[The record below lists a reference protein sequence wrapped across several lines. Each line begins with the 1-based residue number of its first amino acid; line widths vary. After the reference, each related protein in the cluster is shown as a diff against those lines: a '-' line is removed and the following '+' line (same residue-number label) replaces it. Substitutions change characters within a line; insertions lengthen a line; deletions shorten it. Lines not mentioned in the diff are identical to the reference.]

1 VLFVV
6 DSMIGQDAVTTAQA
20 FMEGVGFTGV
30 VLTKLDG
37 DARGGAA
44 LSVRTVTGQPIMFAS
59 TGEKL
64 EDFEVFHPDRMASR
78 ILDMGD
84 VLTLIE
90 HAEKA
95 FDRDQA
101 EEMARKLVSEED
113 FTFDDFLAQMAAV
126 KQMGSLKKMLGM
138 MPGMAGIREQ
148 LDNLD
153 EREFDRTE
161 AMVHSMTPQER
172 AHPKLINGSRRA
184 RIARGSGRTVSDVN
198 DLLDRLAGASKMM
211 KQLRRG
217 GGMPGMPGLPGMAGL
232 PGMGGPGRKPKG
244 KGKQRTGGRS
254 GNPAKRAE
262 QERAAAQRGQQ
273 GMDKAIGSAFGAG
286 ASGPAEPAPEVDP
299 SSVTLPPGFEK
310 FLGS

>member
-1 VLFVV
+1 
-6 DSMIGQDAVTTAQA
+6 
-20 FMEGVGFTGV
+20 
-30 VLTKLDG
+30 
-37 DARGGAA
+37 
-44 LSVRTVTGQPIMFAS
+44 
-59 TGEKL
+59 
-64 EDFEVFHPDRMASR
+64 
-78 ILDMGD
+78 MGD

-90 HAEKA
+90 QAEKA

-101 EEMARKLVSEED
+101 EQMARKLVSEED

-161 AMVHSMTPQER
+161 AMVRSMTPQER
-172 AHPKLINGSRRA
+172 SHPKLINGSRRA
-184 RIARGSGRTVSDVN
+184 RIARGSGRTVTDVN
-198 DLLDRLAGASKMM
+198 DLLERLAGAQKMM

-217 GGMPGMPGLPGMAGL
+217 GGLPGMPGMPGMAGL
-232 PGMGGPGRKPKG
+232 PGLGGPGRKAKG

-262 QERAAAQRGQQ
+262 QERAAAQRTQQ
-273 GMDKAIGSAFGAG
+273 GMDKAIGSAFG
-286 ASGPAEPAPEVDP
+286 GPADPSGAGPAAVDP
-299 SSVTLPPGFEK
+299 STVRLPPGFEK